1 MEIAPAIISFTSSG
15 NELAS
20 RIAKVLGGRSFQ
32 CGSDSEAED
41 ALVLLPRLFAS
52 GTPIVGVCAT
62 GILVR
67 LLATTLSD
75 KQSEPPVIAVS
86 GDGQHIVPVL
96 GGHHGANALARKIA
110 HITGGVAAITTA
122 SDTRFSRGL
131 DEPPSGYVLANPKP
145 VKPAIAAI
153 LNGASI
159 RLEGKAPWL
168 AKVGYPLAEDGEV
181 SIVVSENIAVPE
193 VLTYHPKTLVAGI
206 GCARG
211 TLGDEVIA
219 LLEKTLGQAGLAQES
234 LAAIATIDIKS
245 DETALHLAA
254 KHFDVPL
261 RLFSAAEL
269 AEERA
274 KVPNPS
280 TVVEAETGTP
290 SVAEAAAIKAGQLL
304 VEKQK
309 TKNATCAI
317 GRAQAPLDVGAF
329 GVAPG
334 QLHIVGI
341 GPGESCQRT
350 RSATEALKAA
360 SDWVGYGLYLD
371 LIADLHRKQEQHRFD
386 LGDEE
391 IRVRHALE
399 LAATGKN
406 VALVC
411 SGDGQIYAMA
421 ALVFEL
427 LQAEGPRT
435 LSVAAR
441 RVLVES
447 HPGISALQIASSRA
461 GALLGHDFC
470 AISLSD
476 LLTPRQQIEAR
487 LEAAAKGDFVVAFYN
502 PRSRRRTGLLD
513 KAKALFL
520 EHRPPE
526 TPVIVASNL
535 GREDEKLRVVELQHF
550 NPETV
555 DMLTIVLFGSS
566 QSRAFLRGD
575 GKTVA
580 FTPRGYANK
589 EGSIK

>member
-1 MEIAPAIISFTSSG
+1 MSFTSHG
-15 NELAS
+15 DELAV
-20 RIAKVLGGRSFQ
+20 RLADALGGQ
-32 CGSDSEAED
+32 VYHCGSASKAESAPD
-41 ALVLLPRLFAS
+41 LLPRLFLK

-67 LLATTLSD
+67 LLAPILD
-75 KQSEPPVIAVS
+75 NKHEEPPVIAVS
-86 GDGQHIVPVL
+86 GDGKHVVPVL
-96 GGHHGANALARKIA
+96 GGHRGANALARKIA
-110 HITGGVAAITTA
+110 HITGGAAAITTA
-122 SDTRFSRGL
+122 SDTRFSRAL
-131 DEPPSGYVLANPKP
+131 DEPPCGYVLADPEP
-145 VKPAIAAI
+145 VKPAMAAI

-159 RLEGKAPWL
+159 RLEGTAPWL
-168 AKVGYPLAEDGEV
+168 AKSGYPLAEDGQV
-181 SIVVSENIAVPE
+181 SIAVSEKIADGE
-193 VLTYHPKTLVAGI
+193 MLTYHPNTLVAGM

-211 TLGDEVIA
+211 ASGEEVIA
-219 LLEKTLGQAGLAQES
+219 LLEKTLGQTGLAPQC

-245 DETALHLAA
+245 DETALHTAA
-254 KHFDVPL
+254 RHFGVPL

-269 AEERA
+269 AEERDR
-274 KVPNPS
+274 VPNPS
-280 TVVEAETGTP
+280 KVVKAETGTP

-304 VEKQK
+304 VAKQK

-317 GRAQAPLDVGAF
+317 GRASAPLDVSAF
-329 GVAPG
+329 GTTPG

-341 GPGESCQRT
+341 GPGEACQRT
-350 RSATEALKAA
+350 GSATDALKAA

-371 LIADLHRKQEQHRFD
+371 LIGDLHGKQNQHRFA

-391 IRVRHALE
+391 KRVRHALE

-427 LQAEGPRT
+427 LHAEGSRAV
-435 LSVAAR
+435 SAAAH

-447 HPGISALQIASSRA
+447 HPGISALQMASARA

-476 LLTPRQQIEAR
+476 LLTPREQIEAR
-487 LEAAAKGDFVVAFYN
+487 LQAAAKADFVVAFYN
-502 PRSRRRTGLLD
+502 PRSKRRTDLLD
-513 KAKALFL
+513 RAKAFFL

-535 GREDEKLRVVELQHF
+535 GRADEKLRVVELQHF

-566 QSRAFLRGD
+566 QSRAILRGD
-575 GKTVA
+575 GTSVA
-580 FTPRGYANK
+580 YTPRGYANK